1 MLPFQEADLMVSAC
15 SVTSGFRIVAVTLLV
30 FLTCLGGI
38 SEEAWSASSQTY
50 DFKVFLGKDEI
61 GHQRFDVSSEGERT
75 QVKVDAHFTVK
86 FLYITVYTY
95 RHTNVETWAG
105 TCLREIRAETDDN
118 GEAFFV
124 NGIVRNGQVQVQTQS
139 GNWIGEGCIK
149 TFAYWNPEW
158 ITGERLLNSQTGEHQ
173 PVSILTV
180 GEETISVQG
189 VQTRAIHRRIV
200 TDKFS
205 VDLWYTLNGK
215 WVALQ
220 STTKKGD
227 TLRYTLQ

>member
-1 MLPFQEADLMVSAC
+1 MISAC
-15 SVTSGFRIVAVTLLV
+15 SMTSRFRIAVA
-30 FLTCLGGI
+30 FLGFMTCLGSA
-38 SEEAWSASSQTY
+38 SEQAWSAASQTY

-61 GHQRFDVSSEGERT
+61 GRQRFDISSEGDRT
-75 QVKVDAHFTVK
+75 QVLVDAQFTVK

-95 RHTNVETWAG
+95 RHTNVETWEG
-105 TCLREIRAETDDN
+105 TCLREIHAETDDN
-118 GEAFFV
+118 GDSFFV
-124 NGIVRNGQVQVQTQS
+124 HGIFRNGQLQVQTQA

-158 ITGERLLNSQTGEHQ
+158 IKGERLLNSQTGEHQ
-173 PVSILTV
+173 PVSILAV
-180 GEETISVQG
+180 GEETIPVQG

-200 TDKFS
+200 TDKFA
-205 VDLWYTLNGK
+205 VDLWYTLNGR

>member
-1 MLPFQEADLMVSAC
+1 MISAC
-15 SVTSGFRIVAVTLLV
+15 SMTSRFRIAVALLG
-30 FLTCLGGI
+30 FLMGLG
-38 SEEAWSASSQTY
+38 SASQQAWSASSQTY

-61 GHQRFDVSSEGERT
+61 GRQRFDVSSEGDRT
-75 QVKVDAHFTVK
+75 QVRVDAQFTVK

-95 RHTNVETWAG
+95 RHTNVETWEG

-118 GEAFFV
+118 GDSFFV
-124 NGIVRNGQVQVQTQS
+124 NGIFRNGQLQVQTQA

-158 ITGERLLNSQTGEHQ
+158 IKGERLLNSQTGEHQ
-173 PVSILTV
+173 PVSILAV
-180 GEETISVQG
+180 GEETIPVRG
-189 VQTRAIHRRIV
+189 VPTRTTHRRIV
-200 TDKFS
+200 TDKFA
-205 VDLWYTLNGK
+205 VDLWYTVDGR

-227 TLRYTLQ
+227 TLRYMLQ

>member
-1 MLPFQEADLMVSAC
+1 MSTAC
-15 SVTSGFRIVAVTLLV
+15 SVTSRFPIAASILGFLV
-30 FLTCLGGI
+30 CLV
-38 SEEAWSASSQTY
+38 SPSQQAWSATSQTY

-75 QVKVDAHFTVK
+75 QVRVDAHFTVK

-95 RHTNVETWAG
+95 RHTNIETWEG

-118 GEAFFV
+118 GESFFV
-124 NGIVRNGQVQVQTQS
+124 NGIFRNGQLQVQTQT

-173 PVSILTV
+173 PASILVV
-180 GEETISVQG
+180 GEETIPVQG
-189 VQTRAIHRRIV
+189 VPTRTTHRRIV
-200 TDKFS
+200 TDKFTI
-205 VDLWYTLNGK
+205 DLWYTLNGR
-215 WVALQ
+215 WVALH

-227 TLRYTLQ
+227 ILRYVLQ

>member
-1 MLPFQEADLMVSAC
+1 MISSC
-15 SVTSGFRIVAVTLLV
+15 SITSRAGIAVTL
-30 FLTCLGGI
+30 FGCLTCLGSI
-38 SEEAWSASSQTY
+38 PQEAWSASSQTY

-61 GHQRFDVSSEGERT
+61 GRQRFDVSTENERT
-75 QVKVDAHFTVK
+75 QVRVDAQFTVK

-95 RHTNVETWAG
+95 RHTNVETWEG
-105 TCLREIRAETDDN
+105 PCLREIRAVTDDN
-118 GEAFFV
+118 GESFFV
-124 NGIVRNGQVQVQTQS
+124 NGIFRNGQLQVQTQA

-173 PVSILTV
+173 PASIVVV
-180 GEETISVQG
+180 GEETIPVQG
-189 VQTRAIHRRIV
+189 VPTRTTHRRII
-200 TDKFS
+200 TDKFTI
-205 VDLWYTLNGK
+205 DLWYSLNGR
-215 WVALQ
+215 WVALH

>member
-1 MLPFQEADLMVSAC
+1 MISAC
-15 SVTSGFRIVAVTLLV
+15 SATSGFRIAVAFLG
-30 FLTCLGGI
+30 FLTCLG
-38 SEEAWSASSQTY
+38 SASQQAWSAASQTY

-61 GHQRFDVSSEGERT
+61 GHQRFNISSEGDRT
-75 QVKVDAHFTVK
+75 QVQVDAQFTVK

-95 RHTNVETWAG
+95 RHTNVETWKG
-105 TCLREIRAETDDN
+105 TCLREIHAETDDN
-118 GEAFFV
+118 GDSFFV
-124 NGIVRNGQVQVQTQS
+124 NGIVRNGQLQVQTQA

-158 ITGERLLNSQTGEHQ
+158 IKGERLLNSQTGEHQ
-173 PVSILTV
+173 PVSILAV
-180 GEETISVQG
+180 GEETIPVQG
-189 VQTRAIHRRIV
+189 VPTRAIHRRIV
-200 TDKFS
+200 TDKFA
-205 VDLWYTLNGK
+205 VDLWYTLNGR

>member
-1 MLPFQEADLMVSAC
+1 MISAC
-15 SVTSGFRIVAVTLLV
+15 SVASGFRIAMA
-30 FLTCLGGI
+30 FLGFLICLG
-38 SEEAWSASSQTY
+38 SASQQAWSADSQTY

-61 GHQRFDVSSEGERT
+61 GRQRFDVTSEGDRI
-75 QVKVDAHFTVK
+75 QIRVDAQFTVK

-95 RHTNVETWAG
+95 RHTNVETWEG

-118 GEAFFV
+118 GDSFFV
-124 NGIVRNGQVQVQTQS
+124 NGIFRNGQLQVQAQA

-158 ITGERLLNSQTGEHQ
+158 IKGERLLNSQTGEHQ
-173 PVSILTV
+173 PVSILAV
-180 GEETISVQG
+180 GEDTIPVRG
-189 VQTRAIHRRIV
+189 APTRTTHRRIV
-200 TDKFS
+200 TDKFA
-205 VDLWYTLNGK
+205 VDLWYTVDGR

-227 TLRYTLQ
+227 TLRYMLQ

>member
-1 MLPFQEADLMVSAC
+1 MISAY
-15 SVTSGFRIVAVTLLV
+15 SVTSGFRIAVALLG
-30 FLTCLGGI
+30 FLTCLG
-38 SEEAWSASSQTY
+38 SASQQAWSAASQTY

-61 GHQRFDVSSEGERT
+61 GRQRFDVSSEGDRT
-75 QVKVDAHFTVK
+75 QVRVDAQFKVK

-95 RHTNVETWAG
+95 RHTNVETWEG

-118 GEAFFV
+118 GDAFFV
-124 NGIVRNGQVQVQTQS
+124 NGIFRNGQLQVQTQA
-139 GNWIGEGCIK
+139 GNWAGEGCIK
-149 TFAYWNPEW
+149 TFAYWNSEW
-158 ITGERLLNSQTGEHQ
+158 IKGERLLNSQTGEHQ
-173 PVSILTV
+173 PVSILAV

-189 VQTRAIHRRIV
+189 VPTRAIHRRIV
-200 TDKFS
+200 TDKFA
-205 VDLWYTLNGK
+205 VDLWYTLNGR

>member
-1 MLPFQEADLMVSAC
+1 MVSAC
-15 SVTSGFRIVAVTLLV
+15 SVTSGFRIAAVTLLV

-38 SEEAWSASSQTY
+38 SEEAWSAGSQTY

-61 GHQRFDVSSEGERT
+61 GHQRFDVSSEGDRT
-75 QVKVDAHFTVK
+75 QVRVDAQFTVK

-95 RHTNVETWAG
+95 RHTNVETWEG

-118 GEAFFV
+118 GDAFFV
-124 NGIVRNGQVQVQTQS
+124 NGIFRNGQLQVQTQA
-139 GNWIGEGCIK
+139 GNWTGEGCIK
-149 TFAYWNPEW
+149 TFSYWNPEW

-173 PVSILTV
+173 PVSILAV
-180 GEETISVQG
+180 GEETIPVQG
-189 VQTRAIHRRIV
+189 VPTRAIHRRIV
-200 TDKFS
+200 TDKFA
-205 VDLWYTLNGK
+205 VDLWYTLNGR

>member
-1 MLPFQEADLMVSAC
+1 MISSC
-15 SVTSGFRIVAVTLLV
+15 SITSRFGIAVTLLGCM
-30 FLTCLGGI
+30 TCLG
-38 SEEAWSASSQTY
+38 SAPQEAWSSSSQTY

-61 GHQRFDVSSEGERT
+61 GRQRFDVSMEGERT
-75 QVKVDAHFTVK
+75 QVRIDAQFTVK

-95 RHTNVETWAG
+95 RHTNVETWEG
-105 TCLREIRAETDDN
+105 MCLREIRAETDDN
-118 GEAFFV
+118 GESFFV
-124 NGIVRNGQVQVQTQS
+124 NGVFRNGQMHVQTQA

-158 ITGERLLNSQTGEHQ
+158 IKGERLLNSQTGEHQ
-173 PVSILTV
+173 PVSILAV
-180 GEETISVQG
+180 GEDTIPVQG

-200 TDKFS
+200 TDKFV
-205 VDLWYTLNGK
+205 VDLWHTLNGR